1 LSCPNVAP
9 STKKNSSFVCENI
22 PGNKTVS
29 DSDSESDSDSD
40 CLLFFGQTVVYYIQQ
55 SGVFSCLFIFATV
68 VGQF

>member
-29 DSDSESDSDSD
+29 DSDSDVSV
-40 CLLFFGQTVVYYIQQ
+40 FKNMHFGPI
-55 SGVFSCLFIFATV
+55 CD
-68 VGQF
+68 